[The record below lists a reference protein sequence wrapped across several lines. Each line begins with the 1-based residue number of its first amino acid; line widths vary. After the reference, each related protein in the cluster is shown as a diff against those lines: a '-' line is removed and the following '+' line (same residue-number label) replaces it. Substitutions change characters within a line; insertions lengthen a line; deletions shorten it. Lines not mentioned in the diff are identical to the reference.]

1 MFSNILERNLFTGG
15 TPVRQILAISNNCV
29 SIGGLF
35 SCLFHYYLQYE
46 NECFTYSEYSNIT
59 GKKGKSYKAS
69 LKGDRIAT
77 KWDIFCIFIKTYN
90 FILFLLIL
98 FCPIFQFW
106 LSFSKSTEIKS
117 LKSTEAPHGIY
128 DLSYKVNW
136 NKSVMVEHTFNITL
150 ERLGQEYCK

>member
-1 MFSNILERNLFTGG
+1 MVFFPVSFT
-15 TPVRQILAISNNCV
+15 IIFNMKMN
-29 SIGGLF
+29 
-35 SCLFHYYLQYE
+35 
-46 NECFTYSEYSNIT
+46 
-59 GKKGKSYKAS
+59 AS
-69 LKGDRIAT
+69 LTLNTQISQARKESHIKHLSKVT
-77 KWDIFCIFIKTYN
+77 ELPQNETFFCIFIKTYN

-117 LKSTEAPHGIY
+117 LKDTEAPHGIY

-150 ERLGQEYCK
+150 ERLGHEYCK

>member
-1 MFSNILERNLFTGG
+1 MVFFPFSFT
-15 TPVRQILAISNNCV
+15 IIFNMKMN
-29 SIGGLF
+29 
-35 SCLFHYYLQYE
+35 
-46 NECFTYSEYSNIT
+46 
-59 GKKGKSYKAS
+59 AS
-69 LKGDRIAT
+69 LTLNTQISQARKENHIKHLLKVT
-77 KWDIFCIFIKTYN
+77 ELPQNETFFCIFIKTYN

-136 NKSVMVEHTFNITL
+136 NKSVMVVHTFNITL
-150 ERLGQEYCK
+150 ERLGHEYCK

>member
-1 MFSNILERNLFTGG
+1 MVFFPVSFT
-15 TPVRQILAISNNCV
+15 IIFNMKMN
-29 SIGGLF
+29 
-35 SCLFHYYLQYE
+35 
-46 NECFTYSEYSNIT
+46 
-59 GKKGKSYKAS
+59 AS
-69 LKGDRIAT
+69 LTLNTQISQARKESHIKHLSKVT
-77 KWDIFCIFIKTYN
+77 ELPQNETFFCIFIKTYN

-117 LKSTEAPHGIY
+117 LKDTEVPHGIY

-150 ERLGQEYCK
+150 ERLGHEYCK

>member
-1 MFSNILERNLFTGG
+1 MVFFPVSFT
-15 TPVRQILAISNNCV
+15 IIFNMKMN
-29 SIGGLF
+29 
-35 SCLFHYYLQYE
+35 
-46 NECFTYSEYSNIT
+46 
-59 GKKGKSYKAS
+59 AS
-69 LKGDRIAT
+69 LTLNTQISQARKESHIKHLSKVT
-77 KWDIFCIFIKTYN
+77 ELPQNETFFCIFIKTYN